1 MDETINHSWYLAAR
15 PYGMPKLTDFE
26 LRQSPIP
33 SPGPGQV
40 LIASRYHSLD
50 PYMRLRLN
58 SADSV
63 VGTLMVG
70 DAVGEVI
77 ESRAAGFVAGDIA
90 MGNIGWQEYGVLDAG
105 LLRKIDPS
113 VAPIST
119 SLGILGMPGLTAYFG
134 LFEIGRPIPG
144 DTVVVSAA
152 SGAVGAV
159 VGQLAKLS
167 GCRVIGIAGT
177 DEKINYVVDELGFDA
192 GVNYKSED
200 IPTRLG
206 TFCPDGIDIYWDN
219 VGGELADAAIEK
231 IASGGRAVICGQI
244 AQYNATSP
252 HVAEPTGTHG
262 RVLGRPIRRPQF
274 SCAEPPLPSGP
285 RRCSQVQGGRGSGDR
300 KLAGCIYR
308 VAQWGQL
315 RQASRT
321 VEINSQSTAQRVSGR
336 LTAPLRRAASSSA
349 KPAPRGQFPQ
359 SRNRS

>member
-1 MDETINHSWYLAAR
+1 
-15 PYGMPKLTDFE
+15 
-26 LRQSPIP
+26 
-33 SPGPGQV
+33 
-40 LIASRYHSLD
+40 
-50 PYMRLRLN
+50 MRLRLN

-192 GVNYKSED
+192 GLNYKSED

-206 TFCPDGIDIYWDN
+206 TLCPDGIDIYWDN
-219 VGGELADAAIEK
+219 VGGDLADAAIEK

-252 HVAEPTGTHG
+252 
-262 RVLGRPIRRPQF
+262 PQ
-274 SCAEPPLPSGP
+274 GP
-285 RRCSQVQGGRGSGDR
+285 RIIPHMLLS
-300 KLAGCIYR
+300 
-308 VAQWGQL
+308 
-315 RQASRT
+315 RQARMEGFW
-321 VEINSQSTAQRVSGR
+321 V
-336 LTAPLRRAASSSA
+336 
-349 KPAPRGQFPQ
+349 GQFEDRNSHALNRLSHRVRYGALKCKEDVVVGIENSPAAFIGLLNGANLGKLVVQ
-359 SRNRS
+359 SK

>member
-1 MDETINHSWYLAAR
+1 
-15 PYGMPKLTDFE
+15 
-26 LRQSPIP
+26 
-33 SPGPGQV
+33 
-40 LIASRYHSLD
+40 
-50 PYMRLRLN
+50 MRLRLN
-58 SADSV
+58 SADSL

-177 DEKINYVVDELGFDA
+177 DEKIRYVVDQLGFDA
-192 GVNYKSED
+192 GLNYKSED

-206 TFCPDGIDIYWDN
+206 TLCPDGIDIYWDN

-231 IASGGRAVICGQI
+231 IAKGGRAVICGQI

-252 HVAEPTGTHG
+252 
-262 RVLGRPIRRPQF
+262 PQ
-274 SCAEPPLPSGP
+274 GP
-285 RRCSQVQGGRGSGDR
+285 RIIPHLLLSQ
-300 KLAGCIYR
+300 
-308 VAQWGQL
+308 
-315 RQASRT
+315 QARMEGFW
-321 VEINSQSTAQRVSGR
+321 V
-336 LTAPLRRAASSSA
+336 
-349 KPAPRGQFPQ
+349 GQFEHRNSHALDRLSHRVRDGALKYKEDVVEGIENSPAAFIGLLNGANLGKLVVQ
-359 SRNRS
+359 SK

>member
-1 MDETINHSWYLAAR
+1 
-15 PYGMPKLTDFE
+15 
-26 LRQSPIP
+26 
-33 SPGPGQV
+33 
-40 LIASRYHSLD
+40 
-50 PYMRLRLN
+50 MRLRLN

-192 GVNYKSED
+192 GLNYKSED

-206 TFCPDGIDIYWDN
+206 TLCPDGIDIYWDN
-219 VGGELADAAIEK
+219 VGGDLADAAIEK

-252 HVAEPTGTHG
+252 
-262 RVLGRPIRRPQF
+262 PQ
-274 SCAEPPLPSGP
+274 GP
-285 RRCSQVQGGRGSGDR
+285 RIIPHMLLS
-300 KLAGCIYR
+300 
-308 VAQWGQL
+308 
-315 RQASRT
+315 RQARMEGFW
-321 VEINSQSTAQRVSGR
+321 V
-336 LTAPLRRAASSSA
+336 
-349 KPAPRGQFPQ
+349 GQFED
-359 SRNRS
+359 RNSHALNRLSHRVRYGALKCKEDVVVGIENSPAAFIGLLNGANLGKLVVQLK

>member
-40 LIASRYHSLD
+40 MIASRYHSLD

-58 SADSV
+58 SADSL

-105 LLRKIDPS
+105 LLRKIDPT

-192 GVNYKSED
+192 GLNYKSED

-206 TFCPDGIDIYWDN
+206 TLCPDGIDIYWDN

-252 HVAEPTGTHG
+252 
-262 RVLGRPIRRPQF
+262 PQ
-274 SCAEPPLPSGP
+274 GP
-285 RRCSQVQGGRGSGDR
+285 RIIPHMLLS
-300 KLAGCIYR
+300 
-308 VAQWGQL
+308 
-315 RQASRT
+315 RQARMEGFW
-321 VEINSQSTAQRVSGR
+321 V
-336 LTAPLRRAASSSA
+336 
-349 KPAPRGQFPQ
+349 GQFED
-359 SRNRS
+359 RNSHALNRLSHRVRDGALKYKEDVVVGIENSPAAFIGLLNGANLGKLVVQLK

>member
-1 MDETINHSWYLAAR
+1 
-15 PYGMPKLTDFE
+15 
-26 LRQSPIP
+26 
-33 SPGPGQV
+33 
-40 LIASRYHSLD
+40 
-50 PYMRLRLN
+50 MRLRLN
-58 SADSV
+58 SADSL

-192 GVNYKSED
+192 GLNYKSED

-206 TFCPDGIDIYWDN
+206 TLCPDGIDIYWDN

-252 HVAEPTGTHG
+252 
-262 RVLGRPIRRPQF
+262 PQ
-274 SCAEPPLPSGP
+274 GP
-285 RRCSQVQGGRGSGDR
+285 RIIPHMLLS
-300 KLAGCIYR
+300 
-308 VAQWGQL
+308 
-315 RQASRT
+315 RQARMEGFW
-321 VEINSQSTAQRVSGR
+321 V
-336 LTAPLRRAASSSA
+336 
-349 KPAPRGQFPQ
+349 GQFED
-359 SRNRS
+359 RNSHALNRLSHRVRYGALKCKEDVVVGIENSPAAFIGLLNGANLGKLVVQLK

>member
-1 MDETINHSWYLAAR
+1 MNTSVNQSWHLAAR
-15 PYGMPKLTDFE
+15 PNGFPKLTDFE

-33 SPGPGQV
+33 SPDSGQV

-58 SADSV
+58 SADSL

-77 ESRAAGFVAGDIA
+77 ESRAADFVVGDIA
-90 MGNIGWQEYGVLDAG
+90 MGNIGWQEYGVVDAG
-105 LLRKIDPS
+105 QLRKIDPS
-113 VAPIST
+113 IAPIST

-134 LFEIGRPIPG
+134 LYEVGRPIAG

-192 GVNYKSED
+192 GLNYKIED
-200 IPTRLG
+200 IPTKLEAL
-206 TFCPDGIDIYWDN
+206 CPNGIDIYWDN

-231 IASGGRAVICGQI
+231 IASGGRVVICGQI
-244 AQYNATSP
+244 TQYNATSP
-252 HVAEPTGTHG
+252 S
-262 RVLGRPIRRPQF
+262 L
-274 SCAEPPLPSGP
+274 GP
-285 RRCSQVQGGRGSGDR
+285 RIPHILLS
-300 KLAGCIYR
+300 
-308 VAQWGQL
+308 
-315 RQASRT
+315 RQARMEGFW
-321 VEINSQSTAQRVSGR
+321 V
-336 LTAPLRRAASSSA
+336 
-349 KPAPRGQFPQ
+349 GQFEN
-359 SRNRS
+359 RNSHALNRLSHWVHDNELKYKEDVVVGIENSPAAFIGLLNGTNLGKLIVQLK

>member
-1 MDETINHSWYLAAR
+1 
-15 PYGMPKLTDFE
+15 
-26 LRQSPIP
+26 
-33 SPGPGQV
+33 
-40 LIASRYHSLD
+40 
-50 PYMRLRLN
+50 MRLRLN
-58 SADSV
+58 SADSL

-192 GVNYKSED
+192 GLNYKSED

-206 TFCPDGIDIYWDN
+206 TLCPDGIDIYWDN

-252 HVAEPTGTHG
+252 
-262 RVLGRPIRRPQF
+262 PQ
-274 SCAEPPLPSGP
+274 GP
-285 RRCSQVQGGRGSGDR
+285 RIIPHMLLS
-300 KLAGCIYR
+300 
-308 VAQWGQL
+308 
-315 RQASRT
+315 RQARMEGFW
-321 VEINSQSTAQRVSGR
+321 V
-336 LTAPLRRAASSSA
+336 
-349 KPAPRGQFPQ
+349 GQFED
-359 SRNRS
+359 RNFHALNRLSHRVRDGALKYKEDVVVGIENSPAAFIGLLNGANLGKLVVQLK